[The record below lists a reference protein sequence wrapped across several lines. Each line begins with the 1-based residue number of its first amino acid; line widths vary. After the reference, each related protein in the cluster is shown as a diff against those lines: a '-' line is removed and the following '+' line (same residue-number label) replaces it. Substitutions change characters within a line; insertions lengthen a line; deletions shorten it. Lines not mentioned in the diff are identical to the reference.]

1 MDPFETMKKIEERK
15 LHQLFLLYSQ
25 KGFDYT
31 VEQIA
36 DMLGVTPK
44 TIYNRYQTK
53 EKMEQCVIDY
63 WELRICRSLESKITS
78 SNNAVES
85 VLVFMYELFLSKK
98 ESYPIFLLKARQ
110 VALKD
115 TSGFQRL
122 AKTMRA
128 IIAKGM
134 EDGDFRENLNV
145 SSYMMFLLVN
155 TIYFII
161 FDCLDSEI
169 IHYLMLPLLTPDG
182 QHKLNEIDLESYF
195 STRPFFPI
203 HRQ

>member
-1 MDPFETMKKIEERK
+1 MKKIEERK

-25 KGFDYT
+25 RGFDYT

-63 WELRICRSLESKITS
+63 WELCICRSLESKIKS

-85 VLVFMYELFLSKK
+85 LLVFMYELYLSKK
-98 ESYPIFLLKARQ
+98 ESYPIFQLKAHQIAR
-110 VALKD
+110 KD

-122 AKTMRA
+122 GITIRS

-134 EDGDFRENLNV
+134 KDGDFYENLNV
-145 SSYMMFLLVN
+145 SSYMMFMLVN
-155 TIYFII
+155 TLYFLN
-161 FDCLDSEI
+161 FDSFDSDI
-169 IHYLMLPLLTPDG
+169 IHYLMFPLLTPDR
-182 QHKLNEIDLESYF
+182 QRKLNEIDLESYF

-203 HRQ
+203 HR